1 MWHGF
6 YKLYPVQREQDNE
19 ERYGIGMKRLF
30 DILPADFFKP
40 LTSKY
45 RQEYADC
52 IMQLFNAFKPE
63 ISYGVGREIVVKEL
77 TDYFEADDVEMSFDD
92 ETYVSDAREKA
103 NGVIAMLKRC
113 GWIEYEQETN
123 HQINVVLCEYAI
135 PVIESMNRVIREEEA
150 EYQGIISQIHAS
162 LQNEELY
169 SKPYELI
176 IKGVLENTERL
187 LSELKKLNASIK
199 RHMDRQTN
207 DMGAD
212 EILNH
217 FFEYHQNIGSKAYLR
232 MKTSENISYF
242 RTAIIERIERMMEST
257 EIMERAVAGYMEVEE
272 TGDPDQAYDQVIA
285 ILIDIK
291 SSFYRLDDIIEEID
305 RKHARYMRS
314 AVMRARFLLATGNN
328 LEGKLSKILDVY
340 VRQLNQEKASDQ
352 ENQPDMED
360 LLTLESL
367 FSLYPQSYVSPESLQ
382 TIPVTKKLGTISRF
396 SDEAGMSEEDRQ
408 LYKEALRMKNRS
420 RFSRKNINEYV
431 VNLLKGRDV
440 LPVTEVPVE
449 SRRDLIR
456 IIYISIYAGNHSN
469 NYTIRRSGRQVE
481 MQGYS
486 LPYFDILKK

>member
-1 MWHGF
+1 MISNKASRQEGTIIF
-6 YKLYPVQREQDNE
+6 A
-19 ERYGIGMKRLF
+19 MKTLF

-45 RQEYADC
+45 RREYADC

-77 TDYFEADDVEMSFDD
+77 ADYFEADDVEMSFDD
-92 ETYVSDAREKA
+92 ETFVSDAREKA

-113 GWIEYEQETN
+113 GWIEYEQEVN

-135 PVIESMNRVIREEEA
+135 PVIESMNRVIRDEEA

-169 SKPYELI
+169 TKPYELI

-212 EILNH
+212 EILDH
-217 FFEYHQNIGSKAYLR
+217 FFDYHQNIGSKAYLR

-242 RTAIIERIERMMEST
+242 RTAIIERIERMMESP

-272 TGDPDQAYDQVIA
+272 TEDSDQAYDQVIG

-328 LEGKLSKILDVY
+328 LEGKLSKILDMY
-340 VRQLNQEKASDQ
+340 VRELNDEI
-352 ENQPDMED
+352 QPD
-360 LLTLESL
+360 LETL

-382 TIPVTKKLGTISRF
+382 TIPVTKKLGTVSKF
-396 SDEAGMSEEDRQ
+396 SDDAGMSEEERQ

-431 VNLLKGRDV
+431 VNLLDGRDE
-440 LPVTEVPVE
+440 LPVTEVPVA

-456 IIYISIYAGNHSN
+456 IIYISIYAGNRSN
-469 NYTIRRSGRQVE
+469 NYTIKRSGRQVE

-486 LPYFDILKK
+486 LPYFDILRK

>member
-1 MWHGF
+1 
-6 YKLYPVQREQDNE
+6 
-19 ERYGIGMKRLF
+19 MKRLF

-52 IMQLFNAFKPE
+52 IMRLFNAFKPE

-77 TDYFEADDVEMSFDD
+77 ADYFEVDDVEMSFDD

-113 GWIEYEQETN
+113 GWIEYEQEVN

-135 PVIESMNRVIREEEA
+135 PVIESMNRVIRDEEA

-169 SKPYELI
+169 TKPYELI

-212 EILNH
+212 EILDH
-217 FFEYHQNIGSKAYLR
+217 FFDYHQNIGSKAYLR

-242 RTAIIERIERMMEST
+242 RTAIIERIERMMESP

-272 TGDPDQAYDQVIA
+272 TEDSDQAYDQVIG

-328 LEGKLSKILDVY
+328 LEGKLSKILDMY
-340 VRQLNQEKASDQ
+340 VRELNDEI
-352 ENQPDMED
+352 QPD
-360 LLTLESL
+360 LETL

-382 TIPVTKKLGTISRF
+382 TIPVTKKLGTVSKF
-396 SDEAGMSEEDRQ
+396 SDDAGMSEEERQ

-431 VNLLKGRDV
+431 VNLLDGRDE
-440 LPVTEVPVE
+440 LPVTEVPVA

-456 IIYISIYAGNHSN
+456 IIYISIYAGNRSN
-469 NYTIRRSGRQVE
+469 NYAIKRNGRQVE

-486 LPYFDILKK
+486 LPYFDILRK

>member
-1 MWHGF
+1 
-6 YKLYPVQREQDNE
+6 
-19 ERYGIGMKRLF
+19 MKRLF

-52 IMQLFNAFKPE
+52 IMRLFNAFKPE

-77 TDYFEADDVEMSFDD
+77 ADYFEVDDLEMSFDD
-92 ETYVSDAREKA
+92 ETFVSDAREKA

-113 GWIEYEQETN
+113 GWIEYEQEVN

-135 PVIESMNRVIREEEA
+135 PVIESMNRVIRDEEA

-169 SKPYELI
+169 TKPYELI

-212 EILNH
+212 EILDH
-217 FFEYHQNIGSKAYLR
+217 FFDYHQNIGSKAYLR

-242 RTAIIERIERMMEST
+242 RTAIIERIERMMESP

-272 TGDPDQAYDQVIA
+272 TEDPDQAYDQVIG

-328 LEGKLSKILDVY
+328 LEGKLSKILDMY
-340 VRQLNQEKASDQ
+340 VRELNDEI
-352 ENQPDMED
+352 QPD
-360 LLTLESL
+360 LETL

-382 TIPVTKKLGTISRF
+382 TIPVTKKLGTVSKF
-396 SDEAGMSEEDRQ
+396 SDDAGMSEEERQ

-431 VNLLKGRDV
+431 VNLLDGRDE
-440 LPVTEVPVE
+440 LPVTEVPVA

-456 IIYISIYAGNHSN
+456 IIYISIYAGNRSN
-469 NYTIRRSGRQVE
+469 NYTIKRSGRQVE

-486 LPYFDILKK
+486 LPYFDILRK

>member
-1 MWHGF
+1 
-6 YKLYPVQREQDNE
+6 
-19 ERYGIGMKRLF
+19 MKRLF

-52 IMQLFNAFKPE
+52 IMRLFNAFKPE

-77 TDYFEADDVEMSFDD
+77 ADYFEVDDVEMSFDD
-92 ETYVSDAREKA
+92 ETFVSDAREKA

-113 GWIEYEQETN
+113 GWIEYEQEVN

-135 PVIESMNRVIREEEA
+135 PVIESMNRVIRDEEA

-169 SKPYELI
+169 TKPYELI

-212 EILNH
+212 EILDH
-217 FFEYHQNIGSKAYLR
+217 FFDYHPNIGSKAYLR

-242 RTAIIERIERMMEST
+242 RTAIIERIERMMESP

-272 TGDPDQAYDQVIA
+272 TEDSDQAYDQVIG

-328 LEGKLSKILDVY
+328 LEGKLSKILDMY
-340 VRQLNQEKASDQ
+340 VRELNDEI
-352 ENQPDMED
+352 QPD
-360 LLTLESL
+360 LETL

-382 TIPVTKKLGTISRF
+382 TIPVTKKLGTVSKF
-396 SDEAGMSEEDRQ
+396 SDDAGMSEEERQ

-431 VNLLKGRDV
+431 VNLLDGRDE
-440 LPVTEVPVE
+440 LPVTEVPVA

-456 IIYISIYAGNHSN
+456 IIYISIYAGNRSN
-469 NYTIRRSGRQVE
+469 NYTIKRSGRQVE

-486 LPYFDILKK
+486 LPYFDILRK

>member
-1 MWHGF
+1 
-6 YKLYPVQREQDNE
+6 
-19 ERYGIGMKRLF
+19 MKRLF
-30 DILPADFFKP
+30 DILPADFYKP

-52 IMQLFNAFKPE
+52 IMRIFNSFKPE
-63 ISYGVGREIVVKEL
+63 ISYGVGREIVAKEL
-77 TDYFEADDVEMSFDD
+77 TDYFETDDVEMSFDD
-92 ETYVSDAREKA
+92 ETLVSDAREKA

-135 PVIESMNRVIREEEA
+135 PVIESMNRIIREEEA

-207 DMGAD
+207 EMGAD

-242 RTAIIERIERMMEST
+242 RTAIIERIERIMESV
-257 EIMERAVAGYMEVEE
+257 EIMDRAVAGYMEVEE
-272 TGDPDQAYDQVIA
+272 SKDPDQAYDQVIA

-340 VRQLNQEKASDQ
+340 VRELNE
-352 ENQPDMED
+352 ENQPDIE
-360 LLTLESL
+360 TL
-367 FSLYPQSYVSPESLQ
+367 FSLYPQSYISPESLQ
-382 TIPVTKKLGTISRF
+382 TIPVVRKLGAISGF
-396 SDEAGMSEEDRQ
+396 SDHAGMSGEERL
-408 LYKEALRMKNRS
+408 LYKEALRKKNRS

-431 VNLLKGRDV
+431 VNLLKGREV
-440 LPVTEVPVE
+440 LPVTEVPVA

-469 NYTIRRSGRQVE
+469 NYTIKRSGKQVE

-486 LPYFDILKK
+486 LPYFDIVRK

>member
-1 MWHGF
+1 
-6 YKLYPVQREQDNE
+6 
-19 ERYGIGMKRLF
+19 MKRLF

-52 IMQLFNAFKPE
+52 IMRLFNAFKPE

-77 TDYFEADDVEMSFDD
+77 ADYFEVDDVEMSFDD
-92 ETYVSDAREKA
+92 ETFVSDAREKA

-113 GWIEYEQETN
+113 GWIEYEQEVN

-135 PVIESMNRVIREEEA
+135 PVIESMNRVIRDEEA

-169 SKPYELI
+169 TKPYELI

-212 EILNH
+212 EILDH
-217 FFEYHQNIGSKAYLR
+217 FFDYHQNIGSKAYLR

-242 RTAIIERIERMMEST
+242 RTAIIERIERMMESP

-272 TGDPDQAYDQVIA
+272 TEDPDQAYDQVIG

-328 LEGKLSKILDVY
+328 LEGKLSKILDMY
-340 VRQLNQEKASDQ
+340 VRELNDEI
-352 ENQPDMED
+352 QPD
-360 LLTLESL
+360 LETL

-382 TIPVTKKLGTISRF
+382 TIPVTKKLGTVSKF
-396 SDEAGMSEEDRQ
+396 SDDAGMSEEERQ

-431 VNLLKGRDV
+431 VNLLDGRDE
-440 LPVTEVPVE
+440 LPVTEVPVA

-456 IIYISIYAGNHSN
+456 IIYISIYAGNRSN
-469 NYTIRRSGRQVE
+469 NYAIKRNGRQVE

-486 LPYFDILKK
+486 LPYFDILRK

>member
-1 MWHGF
+1 
-6 YKLYPVQREQDNE
+6 
-19 ERYGIGMKRLF
+19 MKALF

-63 ISYGVGREIVVKEL
+63 ISYGVNREIVVREL
-77 TDYFEADDVEMSFDD
+77 TDYFEADDAEMSFDD
-92 ETYVSDAREKA
+92 EVYVSDAREKA
-103 NGVIAMLKRC
+103 NGVIAILKKC

-123 HQINVVLCEYAI
+123 HQINVILCEYAI
-135 PVIESMNRVIREEEA
+135 PVIESMNRIIREEEA

-176 IKGVLENTERL
+176 IKGVQENTERL

-199 RHMDRQTN
+199 RHMDQQTN
-207 DMGAD
+207 DMDAE

-217 FFEYHQNIGSKAYLR
+217 FFEYHRNIGSKAYLR

-242 RTAIIERIERMMEST
+242 RTAIIERIERMMESAD
-257 EIMERAVAGYMEVEE
+257 IMERATSGYMEVEE
-272 TGDPDQAYDQVIA
+272 VADQDQAYDEVLSM
-285 ILIDIK
+285 LIDIK

-305 RKHARYMRS
+305 KKHARYMRS

-328 LEGKLSKILDVY
+328 LEGKLSRIMDLY
-340 VRQLNQEKASDQ
+340 VQQLNGGE
-352 ENQPDMED
+352 ETNLGE
-360 LLTLESL
+360 L
-367 FSLYPQSYVSPESLQ
+367 FSLYPQNYISPESLQ
-382 TIPVTKKLGTISRF
+382 TIPVVRKMDTVSPF
-396 SDEAGMSEEDRQ
+396 SEHAGMNEADRL
-408 LYKEALRMKNRS
+408 LYKEALKRKNRS

-431 VNLLKGRDV
+431 VALLGDREEI
-440 LPVTEVPVE
+440 PVTEVPVK
-449 SRRDLIR
+449 SDRDLIR
-456 IIYISIYAGNHSN
+456 IIYISIYAGNRSN
-469 NYTIRRSGRQVE
+469 NYEIRRSRRQVE

-486 LPYFDILKK
+486 LPYFDIIKK

>member
-1 MWHGF
+1 
-6 YKLYPVQREQDNE
+6 
-19 ERYGIGMKRLF
+19 MKALF

-63 ISYGVGREIVVKEL
+63 ISYGVNREIVVREL
-77 TDYFEADDVEMSFDD
+77 TDYFEADDAEMSFDD
-92 ETYVSDAREKA
+92 EVYVSDAREKA
-103 NGVIAMLKRC
+103 NGVIAILKKC

-123 HQINVVLCEYAI
+123 HQINVILCEYAI
-135 PVIESMNRVIREEEA
+135 PVIESMNRIIREEEA

-176 IKGVLENTERL
+176 IKGVQENTERL

-199 RHMDRQTN
+199 RHMDQQTN
-207 DMGAD
+207 DMDAE

-217 FFEYHQNIGSKAYLR
+217 FFEYHRNIGSKAYLR

-242 RTAIIERIERMMEST
+242 RTAIIERIERMMESAD
-257 EIMERAVAGYMEVEE
+257 IMERATAGYMEVEE
-272 TGDPDQAYDQVIA
+272 VADQDQAYDEVLSM
-285 ILIDIK
+285 LIDIK

-305 RKHARYMRS
+305 KKHARYMRS

-328 LEGKLSKILDVY
+328 LEGKLSRIMDLY
-340 VRQLNQEKASDQ
+340 VQQLNGGE
-352 ENQPDMED
+352 ETNLGE
-360 LLTLESL
+360 L
-367 FSLYPQSYVSPESLQ
+367 FSLYPQNYISPESLQ
-382 TIPVTKKLGTISRF
+382 TIPVVRKMDTVSPF
-396 SDEAGMSEEDRQ
+396 SEHAGMNEADRL
-408 LYKEALRMKNRS
+408 LYKEALKRKNRS

-431 VNLLKGRDV
+431 VALLGDSEEI
-440 LPVTEVPVE
+440 PVTEVPVK
-449 SRRDLIR
+449 SDRDLIR
-456 IIYISIYAGNHSN
+456 IIYISIYAGNRSN
-469 NYTIRRSGRQVE
+469 NYEIRRSRRQVE

-486 LPYFDILKK
+486 LPYFDIIKK